1 MLAKSDGDAPGLQKT
16 REGKQEV
23 EEVER
28 VSEVKAEID
37 GLLDDLE
44 QLAASESR
52 PIIHVRDTEYILPG
66 DHCPDQG
73 DSKTL
78 RVISDL
84 LEEDKKLK
92 EDLFTVSPAR
102 STEGP
107 KAPKSAKR
115 DKPGGLVCYGCGKE
129 GHKRNQCSQKGR
141 DKPRSVKS
149 AGAIAAS
156 VKDCADKADS
166 LAIVVADLRD
176 ENRALREEAREK
188 PKKEDIEIVVNDA
201 ADEFFQRNMQGLTYV
216 EPLNSFRIYGRLG
229 YNFLGPVMWVVAGVV
244 AILALLLPFTPLL
257 YWIMM
262 MYLALALLAI
272 TVVSDL
278 FLKTFI
284 SLKAMKT
291 RRRYS
296 EDDPFRTNMDSHL
309 LSPHEVFHW
318 TDMLNPISLVLAML
332 QKFPSDYVRAKYHVK
347 ASALGETFE
356 HEVEKPDTRP
366 QCVRSNK
373 ITNNDPH
380 LTIVKVEVVT
390 DSSTISE
397 TELEVYGTFIRE
409 LTASSR
415 YSLMYEGRDLSE
427 RIAQAIMTS
436 MNQVNFMAGENAY
449 RRQPIFESTH
459 ILACVIIQHLRAK
472 LPQTNFDPTLVRV
485 VSE

>member
-1 MLAKSDGDAPGLQKT
+1 M
-16 REGKQEV
+16 

-28 VSEVKAEID
+28 QSEVKAEVD
-37 GLLDDLE
+37 DLLDDLE
-44 QLAASESR
+44 QLATPETK
-52 PIIHVRDTEYILPG
+52 PIIFVRDTEYCLPG
-66 DHCPDQG
+66 DQCPDQG

-92 EDLFTVSPAR
+92 EELFSISPQR
-102 STEGP
+102 STERP
-107 KAPKSAKR
+107 KAQKSVVR

-129 GHKRNQCSQKGR
+129 GHKRNKCPQRQDNKTRG
-141 DKPRSVKS
+141 VKS

-176 ENRALREEAREK
+176 ENRALREEVKEK

-201 ADEFFQRNMQGLTYV
+201 ADEFFQRNMQDLIYV
-216 EPLNSFRIYGRLG
+216 EPINSFRIYGRLG
-229 YNFLGPVMWVVAGVV
+229 YNFLGPVMWVVAGAV
-244 AILALLLPFTPLL
+244 AIIALLLPFTPLL
-257 YWIMM
+257 DWIVM

-272 TVVSDL
+272 TVVADL
-278 FLKTFI
+278 FIKTFI
-284 SLKAMKT
+284 SLKAMGT
-291 RRRYS
+291 RRKYNER
-296 EDDPFRTNMDSHL
+296 DPFRTNMDSHL

-318 TDMLNPISLVLAML
+318 SDLINPISLVLAMM
-332 QKFPSDYVRAKYHVK
+332 QKFPSDYVRAIYHVK
-347 ASALGETFE
+347 APASGETFE
-356 HEVEKPDTRP
+356 HEVCNPDTRP

-373 ITNNDPH
+373 ITNNDPR
-380 LTIVKVEVVT
+380 LTTVKVEVVT

-397 TELEVYGTFIRE
+397 TELEVYESFIRE
-409 LTASSR
+409 LISSSR
-415 YSLMYEGRDLSE
+415 YSLMYEGRDLNE

-449 RRQPIFESTH
+449 RMQPIFESTH

-472 LPQTNFDPTLVRV
+472 LPQTNFDPTSVRV
-485 VSE
+485 V